1 MNGRESQA
9 RATPALVVE
18 LAGEVLTLLP
28 EKAIWWPARHTLLIA
43 DAHFGKAASL
53 RARGVPVPES
63 TTGGNLAV
71 LDALIA
77 RHRPQRILFLGDM
90 LHARE
95 AHAANVVNALQAW
108 RARHATIELVLVEGN
123 HDLNAGAPHASLRIN
138 VVAEPL
144 IDGPFALCHHP
155 EPHSQGYVLCGHLH
169 PAYRLSTRS
178 ESVRLPCF
186 WFGESVG
193 VLPAFGQFTG
203 AKVIARTAGDQVFVV
218 AEERVFA
225 VPA

>member
-1 MNGRESQA
+1 MNGRASPAQP
-9 RATPALVVE
+9 RPALVVE
-18 LAGEVLTLLP
+18 VAGEALKLLP
-28 EKAIWWPARHTLLIA
+28 EKAVWWAARHTLLIA
-43 DAHFGKAASL
+43 DAHFGKAASF
-53 RARGVPVPES
+53 RARGVPVPEA
-63 TTGGNLAV
+63 TTVGNLVV

-77 RHRPQRILFLGDM
+77 RHQPQRIVFHGDM

-95 AHAANVVNALQAW
+95 AHAADVVNALRAW
-108 RARHATIELVLVEGN
+108 RSRHADIELVLVEGN

-155 EPHSQGYVLCGHLH
+155 EPQAQGYVLCGHLH

-203 AKVIARTAGDQVFVV
+203 AKVITPATGDQVFVV

>member
-1 MNGRESQA
+1 MAS
-9 RATPALVVE
+9 V
-18 LAGEVLTLLP
+18 AGEALTLLP
-28 EKAIWWPARHTLLIA
+28 EKAVWWQARHTLLIA
-43 DAHFGKAASL
+43 DAHFGKAASF
-53 RARGVPVPES
+53 RARGVPVPEAI
-63 TTGGNLAV
+63 TGGNLAV

-77 RHRPQRILFLGDM
+77 RHRPQRIVFLGDM

-95 AHAANVVNALQAW
+95 AHTADVVTALQAW
-108 RARHATIELVLVEGN
+108 RARHADIELVLVEGN

-144 IDGPFALCHHP
+144 IDGPFALCHRP
-155 EPHSQGYVLCGHLH
+155 QPQAQGYVLCGHLH

-186 WFGESVG
+186 WFGESVC

-203 AKVIARTAGDQVFVV
+203 AKVITPGAGDQVFVV
-218 AEERVFA
+218 AEDRVFA